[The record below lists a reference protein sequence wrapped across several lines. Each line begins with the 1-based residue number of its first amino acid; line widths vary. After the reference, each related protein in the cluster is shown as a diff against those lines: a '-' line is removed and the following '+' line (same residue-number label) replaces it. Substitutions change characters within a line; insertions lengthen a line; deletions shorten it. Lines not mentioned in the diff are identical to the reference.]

1 MEWLSNISELRSL
14 CNGVHH
20 RTMTTIA
27 SPTYRRDIHNNNNK
41 CNENNTTSSEQPQHS
56 AK

>member
-27 SPTYRRDIHNNNNK
+27 SPTYRRDIHNNNIK
-41 CNENNTTSSEQPQHS
+41 CNENNTTSSEQPLQS